1 MIQTA
6 IAKPPLYYGWYIVAT
21 CIFIAFVAYGVRN
34 AFGIFVIPMSEEFGW
49 SRSTISVAAALG
61 FLMSGLAQPILGGVL
76 DRFGSRKVIISS
88 LIVLGVATALLSLTF
103 HLLYLV
109 FFLGVV
115 GSVAISG
122 VSLGNL
128 GALLSKWYQRKRA
141 SVAGF
146 MGAGSSLGGLLLVP
160 FGMYLLQA
168 AGWRV
173 TWLVLGLIILVLAAP
188 LAFQMIRNDPG
199 DLGLCPDGD
208 ACPDDGDDADDASH
222 QRGPLEVD
230 RWVDSFRSLPIWQMT
245 ASFIVCGMTTGILA
259 VHFVPF
265 AIDQGVSA
273 GTAATIFGF
282 MMGLNVVGS
291 IMAGVL
297 SDRFGRKNILALT
310 YFLRGIGYLLL
321 LLVPGGLSLWIFAGV
336 AGFSW
341 IATAPMTTSLTAD
354 VYGLRS
360 LGAISGVSFLFHA
373 IGSFISIMFA
383 GFLYDATGSYILPF
397 GIAGAL
403 LFPAALSAFSIKEKK
418 YSLRYQPRK
427 VAGVSGG

>member
-1 MIQTA
+1 
-6 IAKPPLYYGWYIVAT
+6 
-21 CIFIAFVAYGVRN
+21 
-34 AFGIFVIPMSEEFGW
+34 
-49 SRSTISVAAALG
+49 
-61 FLMSGLAQPILGGVL
+61 
-76 DRFGSRKVIISS
+76 
-88 LIVLGVATALLSLTF
+88 
-103 HLLYLV
+103 
-109 FFLGVV
+109 
-115 GSVAISG
+115 
-122 VSLGNL
+122 
-128 GALLSKWYQRKRA
+128 
-141 SVAGF
+141 
-146 MGAGSSLGGLLLVP
+146 
-160 FGMYLLQA
+160 
-168 AGWRV
+168 
-173 TWLVLGLIILVLAAP
+173 
-188 LAFQMIRNDPG
+188 
-199 DLGLCPDGD
+199 
-208 ACPDDGDDADDASH
+208 
-222 QRGPLEVD
+222 
-230 RWVDSFRSLPIWQMT
+230 
-245 ASFIVCGMTTGILA
+245 
-259 VHFVPF
+259 VPF

-273 GTAATIFGF
+273 STAATIFGF

-341 IATAPMTTSLTAD
+341 IATAPLTTSLTAD